1 MKTAGSIRSS
11 STESA
16 IARAYGYSRGIT
28 FGVLDPGI
36 MALRPGAKLADVVCP
51 LLAGVLV
58 RDAMMVPDLIGKRL
72 EMAADAS
79 YHGMWVLRD
88 REGG

>member
-1 MKTAGSIRSS
+1 
-11 STESA
+11 
-16 IARAYGYSRGIT
+16 
-28 FGVLDPGI
+28 

-72 EMAADAS
+72 KMAADAS
-79 YHGMWVLRD
+79 YHGMWVLSD
-88 REGG
+88 RGGNTSMLSRKAGVFSAA